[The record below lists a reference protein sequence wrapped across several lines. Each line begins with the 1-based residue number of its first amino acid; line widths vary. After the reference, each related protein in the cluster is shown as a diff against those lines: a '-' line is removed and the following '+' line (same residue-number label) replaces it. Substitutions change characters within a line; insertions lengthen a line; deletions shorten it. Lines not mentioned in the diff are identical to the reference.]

1 MVGRWAIRPSGV
13 GVKKESMTRGLLPV
27 WGDGLRLGFGTLT
40 AIRVPPPRSA
50 DKARAG
56 WAMTFAP
63 LVAFVLACI
72 AIGLIEVLDSAGI
85 VVGFV
90 TIGLLALLTR
100 GMHLDGLADAADGL
114 GAAKGGLADPARS
127 LEVMRRGD
135 VGPFGVVTL
144 VLVVG
149 IQAAALGELLSV
161 GQGIAALVLALVVS
175 RFVLPILCMR
185 GVPAARAEGLGPL
198 VAGSVGGVQLVLSGA
213 FAVAVVAALGILVS
227 ADHAQHLLG
236 AAALLASVGSGV
248 AAGVLFAL
256 RCIQRF
262 GGITGDVL
270 GACVE
275 VAFTTVLLVAALIV
289 V

>member
-1 MVGRWAIRPSGV
+1 
-13 GVKKESMTRGLLPV
+13 MTRGLLPV
-27 WGDGLRLGFGTLT
+27 WGDALRLGFGTLT
-40 AIRVPPPRSA
+40 AIRVPAPRSA

-63 LVAFVLACI
+63 FVAAVLAGVAI
-72 AIGLIEVLDSAGI
+72 AVVEAMGNHGVLGGFVIIGLFAFI
-85 VVGFV
+85 
-90 TIGLLALLTR
+90 TR

-114 GAAKGGLADPARS
+114 GAAKGGHPDPVRG

-144 VLVVG
+144 VVVLG
-149 IQAAALGELLSV
+149 IQATALGELLAV
-161 GQGIAALVLALVVS
+161 GHGLVAVVLALVVS
-175 RFVLPILCMR
+175 RFLLSVLCMR
-185 GVPAARAEGLGPL
+185 GVPAARTEGLGPL
-198 VAGSVGGVQLVLSGA
+198 VASSVGGVQVIVSGLLGFALVALLWALVGLDSAQHALDVGA
-213 FAVAVVAALGILVS
+213 TLAALG
-227 ADHAQHLLG
+227 
-236 AAALLASVGSGV
+236 SGIAV
-248 AAGVLFAL
+248 GVLFAL

-275 VAFTTVLLVAALIV
+275 LSFTAVLLVTALIV

>member
-1 MVGRWAIRPSGV
+1 MRRRG
-13 GVKKESMTRGLLPV
+13 SMTRGLLPV
-27 WGDGLRLGFGTLT
+27 WGDALRLGFGTLT

-63 LVAFVLACI
+63 IVAGVLAGI
-72 AIGLIEVLDSAGI
+72 AIALVEVLGNHGVLEGFM
-85 VVGFV
+85 VVGLFA
-90 TIGLLALLTR
+90 ILTR

-114 GAAKGGLADPARS
+114 GAAKGGRPDPVRG

-144 VLVVG
+144 VVVLG
-149 IQAAALGELLSV
+149 LQATALGELLSV
-161 GQGIAALVLALVVS
+161 GHGLAAMVLALVVS
-175 RFVLPILCMR
+175 RFVLPVLCMR
-185 GVPAARAEGLGPL
+185 GVPAARTDGLGPL
-198 VAGSVGGVQLVLSGA
+198 VASSVGGVQV
-213 FAVAVVAALGILVS
+213 IVS
-227 ADHAQHLLG
+227 ALLGVALVVLLGGLVGLDSAQHLLDAG
-236 AAALLASVGSGV
+236 TTLAATGSGIAV
-248 AAGVLFAL
+248 GVLFSL
-256 RCIQRF
+256 RCIKRF

-275 VAFTTVLLVAALIV
+275 LSFTAVLVVAALIV

>member
-1 MVGRWAIRPSGV
+1 
-13 GVKKESMTRGLLPV
+13 MTRGLLPV
-27 WGDGLRLGFGTLT
+27 WADALRLGFGTLT
-40 AIRVPPPRSA
+40 AIRVPAPRSA

-63 LVAFVLACI
+63 PVGAVLACI
-72 AIGLIEVLDSAGI
+72 VVGLVEILGTGHDA

-90 TIGLLALLTR
+90 VIGLLALLTR

-114 GAAKGGLADPARS
+114 GAASSGRLDPARG

-144 VLVVG
+144 VVVIG
-149 IQAAALGELLSV
+149 IQAMALAELLSV
-161 GQGIAALVLALVVS
+161 GRGLAAVVLALIVS
-175 RFVLPILCMR
+175 RFILPILCMR
-185 GVPAARAEGLGPL
+185 GVPAARTEGLGPL
-198 VAGSVGGVQLVLSGA
+198 VAGSVGGVQVIVSGLLS
-213 FAVAVVAALGILVS
+213 VAAIVVLGILLTM
-227 ADHAQHLLG
+227 DRAQHLLDAG
-236 AAALLASVGSGV
+236 ATLAAVGSGV
-248 AAGVLFAL
+248 AVGVLFAL

-275 VAFTTVLLVAALIV
+275 LTFTAMLLVAALIV

>member
-1 MVGRWAIRPSGV
+1 MTRG
-13 GVKKESMTRGLLPV
+13 SMTRGLLPV
-27 WGDGLRLGFGTLT
+27 WGDALRLGFGTLT

-63 LVAFVLACI
+63 IVGGVLAGIAIAVLEILDHPGLMAAFVALGA
-72 AIGLIEVLDSAGI
+72 
-85 VVGFV
+85 
-90 TIGLLALLTR
+90 LALVTR

-114 GAAKGGLADPARS
+114 GAAKGGRSDPTRS

-135 VGPFGVVTL
+135 VGPFGAVTL
-144 VLVVG
+144 VIVLG

-161 GQGIAALVLALVVS
+161 GRGLAALALALVVS
-175 RFVLPILCMR
+175 RFILPVLCMR
-185 GVPAARAEGLGPL
+185 GVPAARTDGLGPL
-198 VAGSVGGVQLVLSGA
+198 VAGSVGGAQVIASGLISAAVLASVGA
-213 FAVAVVAALGILVS
+213 LLS
-227 ADHAQHLLG
+227 LDQAQHLLD
-236 AAALLASVGSGV
+236 AAATLAAIGSGV
-248 AAGVLFAL
+248 AVGVLFGL

-275 VAFTTVLLVAALIV
+275 LSFTAVLVVAALIAV
-289 V
+289 